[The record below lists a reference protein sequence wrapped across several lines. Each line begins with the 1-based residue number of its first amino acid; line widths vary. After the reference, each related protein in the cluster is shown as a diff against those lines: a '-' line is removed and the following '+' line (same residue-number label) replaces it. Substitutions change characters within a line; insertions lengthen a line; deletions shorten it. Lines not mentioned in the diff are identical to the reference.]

1 MVLFVD
7 DINMPA
13 KEEFGAQPPIELLRQ
28 LLVHHHSFCKD
39 INSCAALSCA
49 SRLCMLI
56 HEITHAYQVVGILQS
71 GAELAYRAKAA
82 DLSI

>member
-28 LLVHHHSFCKD
+28 LLVRP
-39 INSCAALSCA
+39 AAARCQN
-49 SRLCMLI
+49 
-56 HEITHAYQVVGILQS
+56 TV
-71 GAELAYRAKAA
+71 AELPCSTWHEGATEI
-82 DLSI
+82 DMLLQEFIQ